1 MPGNAPVRRGTPPT
15 FVEQCGLPDG
25 ERDSGSV
32 QAMVGKFASPAAL
45 RSLATAMTDTANVKR
60 HNTSAWITSRISP
73 GEYAKLPVLIG
84 EVRCQHALGAAAQA
98 KTQQRAAVIGQWLA
112 SNPDARMMDIDTL
125 NKLAG
130 STGSIK
136 IGWGGGD
143 RFITLDGVGRV
154 EALRQALAAHK
165 AAAGS
170 EHPLKAVESFGVRL
184 TDEEFSQLHHA
195 STYFLD
201 EGGKPLES
209 HDHDL
214 MPHSA
219 LPRLAAGTAM
229 NAVKQFMAPTDP
241 ARRPDRRLPTQ
252 LGERTLKALG

>member
-1 MPGNAPVRRGTPPT
+1 MPGNAPARRRTPPT
-15 FVEQCGLPDG
+15 FVEQSGLPAG
-25 ERDSGSV
+25 ELDTGSV
-32 QAMVGKFASPAAL
+32 HAMVSKFAQPGAL
-45 RSLATAMTDTANVKR
+45 HSLATAMTDTANVKR

-73 GEYAKLPVLIG
+73 EDYARLPVLIG
-84 EVRCQHALGAAAQA
+84 EVRCQHDLGEAAKV

-112 SNPDARMMDIDTL
+112 ANPEARMMDIDTL

-154 EALRQALAAHK
+154 EALRQAMAAHK
-165 AAAGS
+165 ADTGA

-184 TDEEFSQLHHA
+184 TDDEFSQLHHA

-214 MPHSA
+214 MPYSA

-229 NAVKQFMAPTDP
+229 NAAKQLMAPTDP

-252 LGERTLKALG
+252 LGERTLKALD